1 MFSQKIMSRN
11 FLKKDINLTT
21 FVFSLIVVLL
31 AYLCLIPLIFKG
43 LIKIPNGI
51 ALGALINAFAYLVM
65 FLIKDKEERELTIK
79 FSVLVSIL
87 RFVLLAGA
95 IILFAI
101 LEYKLGMGIF
111 NPIAIAGGYMIPLI
125 IQIICSLVFGE
136 KNVRREN

>member
-1 MFSQKIMSRN
+1 MSRN
-11 FLKKDINLTT
+11 FFKKDINLTT

>member
-1 MFSQKIMSRN
+1 MSRN

-43 LIKIPNGI
+43 LINIPNGI

-79 FSVLVSIL
+79 FSVIVSIL

>member
-1 MFSQKIMSRN
+1 MSRI
-11 FLKKDINLTT
+11 FFKKDINLTT

-31 AYLCLIPLIFKG
+31 AYLCSIPLIFKG

-87 RFVLLAGA
+87 RFVLLAGV

>member
-1 MFSQKIMSRN
+1 MSRN
-11 FLKKDINLTT
+11 FFKKDINLTT

-31 AYLCLIPLIFKG
+31 AYLCSIPLIFKG

-87 RFVLLAGA
+87 RFVLLAGV

>member
-1 MFSQKIMSRN
+1 MSRN

-79 FSVLVSIL
+79 FSVIVSIL

-136 KNVRREN
+136 QNVRREN

>member
-1 MFSQKIMSRN
+1 MSRN

>member
-1 MFSQKIMSRN
+1 MSRN

-79 FSVLVSIL
+79 FSVIASIL
-87 RFVLLAGA
+87 RFVLLVGA

>member
-1 MFSQKIMSRN
+1 MSRI
-11 FLKKDINLTT
+11 FFKKDINLTT

-31 AYLCLIPLIFKG
+31 AYLCSIPLIFKG

-79 FSVLVSIL
+79 FSVIVSIL

-125 IQIICSLVFGE
+125 IQTICSLVFGE

>member
-1 MFSQKIMSRN
+1 MSRN

-21 FVFSLIVVLL
+21 FVFSLIVALL

-79 FSVLVSIL
+79 FSVIVSIL

>member
-11 FLKKDINLTT
+11 FFKKDINLTT

-51 ALGALINAFAYLVM
+51 ALGALINAFVYLVM

>member
-1 MFSQKIMSRN
+1 MSRN

-21 FVFSLIVVLL
+21 FVFSLIVVSL

-79 FSVLVSIL
+79 FSVIVSIL

>member
-1 MFSQKIMSRN
+1 MSRN
-11 FLKKDINLTT
+11 FFKKDINLTT

-51 ALGALINAFAYLVM
+51 ALGALINAFVYLVM

>member
-1 MFSQKIMSRN
+1 MSRN

-65 FLIKDKEERELTIK
+65 FLIKGKEERELTIK
-79 FSVLVSIL
+79 FSILVSIL

>member
-1 MFSQKIMSRN
+1 MSRN

-21 FVFSLIVVLL
+21 FVFSLIIVSLV
-31 AYLCLIPLIFKG
+31 YLCLIPLIFKG

-51 ALGALINAFAYLVM
+51 TLGALINAFAYLVM
-65 FLIKDKEERELTIK
+65 FLIKGKEERELTIK
-79 FSVLVSIL
+79 FSVIVSIL

>member
-1 MFSQKIMSRN
+1 MSRN

-21 FVFSLIVVLL
+21 FVFSLIVVSL
-31 AYLCLIPLIFKG
+31 AYLCSIPLIFKG
-43 LIKIPNGI
+43 FIKIPNGI

-136 KNVRREN
+136 QNVRREN